1 MIQII
6 LLLNIL
12 IEGGVGL
19 LFVVSPETVG
29 LFAGADAKT
38 LYMVRMYGFAAMTMA
53 FLSVKVWEK
62 MHEQEVLVLGLLI
75 FTIFHFLIAAAQFL
89 TTADPATT
97 YPAGGMHLVLGAMF
111 LFSYIREK

>member
-19 LFVVSPETVG
+19 LFVLSPESVG
-29 LFAGADAKT
+29 LFTGADAKT
-38 LYMVRMYGFAAMTMA
+38 LYMVRMYGFAAITMA
-53 FLSVKVWEK
+53 FLSIKVWEK
-62 MHEQEVLVLGLLI
+62 SHERDILVLGLLVL
-75 FTIFHFLIAAAQFL
+75 TVFHFFIAVAQFI
-89 TTADPATT
+89 TSADPATT